1 MEECEA
7 LCTSKSNLNQIKIW
21 PFSSSAVELGIMK
34 AGQFTCLGTLQHLRN
49 RFSSGFALQI
59 KVSNDEDVR
68 QIRNELVDRFPGI
81 TVQGKM
87 YWIQSLKLF
96 FSLV

>member
-1 MEECEA
+1 
-7 LCTSKSNLNQIKIW
+7 
-21 PFSSSAVELGIMK
+21 MK

-87 YWIQSLKLF
+87 Y
-96 FSLV
+96 